1 MPAMKAQTVRRRPT
15 RSLSA
20 GARTRVRRIAATT
33 GVLVGIDLVARL
45 VARFALPTGTDTF
58 QLAAWS
64 ALATVVAVAV
74 VGFRWTLRRRVPL
87 VTGDL
92 FFVTVATTPL
102 VAAAGPVVGGSPT
115 FDLGVVA
122 EELTLCAGLLVV
134 GAAAGVLLAVALG
147 LDPTGRAWKQ
157 QADRVLTKSRQPGA
171 RR

>member
-1 MPAMKAQTVRRRPT
+1 MKTLTVPRRPT
-15 RSLSA
+15 WSVSA
-20 GARTRVRRIAATT
+20 ATRTRVRRIAAAT
-33 GVLVGIDLVARL
+33 GVLAGVNVGARL
-45 VARFALPTGTDTF
+45 IARFALPADTDAF

-64 ALATVVAVAV
+64 VLVMVVVAGV
-74 VGFRWTLRRRVPL
+74 VGFLWTRRRRVPL

-102 VAAAGPVVGGSPT
+102 VAAAGPVVGGSPA

-122 EELTLCAGLLVV
+122 EELALGAGLLVV